1 MTTDELTVAEVIVDC
16 WNAVKEGDFGRL
28 ASHYDPERFTLFS
41 EHPPHG
47 LEHGERALLIKR
59 SLITQISGI
68 EVELGGIEVK
78 VFGDVALVTYTVSYK
93 GMLVYQYRFEGQ
105 LISVTAFCTT
115 VLVRQQDG
123 WKIVHEHFTR
133 IPEGNDLTSRSA
145 T

>member
-1 MTTDELTVAEVIVDC
+1 VTTDELAIAEVIVDC

-59 SLITQISGI
+59 SLITQVSGI
-68 EVELGGIEVK
+68 EVELEGIEVN
-78 VFGDVALVTYTVSYK
+78 VFDDVALVTYTVSYK

-105 LISVTAFCTT
+105 LISVKAFCTT

-133 IPEGNDLTSRSA
+133 LPEGNDLTSRSA

>member
-1 MTTDELTVAEVIVDC
+1 MTTDELAIAEVIVDC

-59 SLITQISGI
+59 SLITQVSGI
-68 EVELGGIEVK
+68 EVELGGIEVN
-78 VFGDVALVTYTVSYK
+78 VFDDVALVTYTVSYK

-105 LISVTAFCTT
+105 LISVKAFCTT

>member
-1 MTTDELTVAEVIVDC
+1 MTTDELAIAEVIVDC

-59 SLITQISGI
+59 SLITQVSGI
-68 EVELGGIEVK
+68 EVELEGIEVN
-78 VFGDVALVTYTVSYK
+78 VFDDVALVTYTVSYK

-133 IPEGNDLTSRSA
+133 LSEGNDLTSRSA

>member
-1 MTTDELTVAEVIVDC
+1 VTTDELAIAEVIVDC

-68 EVELGGIEVK
+68 EVELGGIEVN

-105 LISVTAFCTT
+105 LISVKAFCTT

-133 IPEGNDLTSRSA
+133 LPEGNDLTSRSA

>member
-1 MTTDELTVAEVIVDC
+1 MTTDELAIAEVIVDC

-41 EHPPHG
+41 EHLPHG

-59 SLITQISGI
+59 SLITQVSGI
-68 EVELGGIEVK
+68 EVELEGIEVN
-78 VFGDVALVTYTVSYK
+78 VFDDVALVTYTVSYK

-105 LISVTAFCTT
+105 LISVKAFCTT

>member
-1 MTTDELTVAEVIVDC
+1 MTNEELAVIEVVLDC
-16 WNAVKEGDFGRL
+16 WDSVKEGDFGRL

-47 LEHGERALLIKR
+47 LERGERALLIKR
-59 SLITQISGI
+59 GLITQVSGI
-68 EVELGGIEVK
+68 EVELDGIEAN
-78 VFGDVALVTYTVSYK
+78 VFGDVAVVTYTVSYK

-115 VLVRQQDG
+115 VLIRQRDG

-133 IPEGNDLTSRSA
+133 LPEGSDLTSRS
-145 T
+145 TT